1 MTKKHFFFVLILFSF
16 QAIGQTDSVS
26 KSLDEIIVT
35 ANRFPQKQINTGKI
49 LTVITREQIEKTPN
63 ANLAEL
69 LSRQAGLSVIGASN
83 APGTNPDVY
92 IRGAG
97 TGNALILIDG
107 SPATDASTIRSTF
120 DLNFI
125 PLGEVERIE
134 ILKGGQST
142 IYGSDAV
149 AGVINI
155 ITKKNSNKKVATSLH
170 IAGGSYQTSQLD
182 LGVYGKFDRI
192 QYKGMFHQLGSKG
205 FSSAID
211 TGNIKSFDKDGMNQR
226 VFRAE
231 LGSIQGMKWD
241 WSTSAQLSKYNNQL
255 DQTGYQD
262 AKDSKVDNS
271 NLQLRASLSKK
282 INIGSIHTNFSINNN
297 ERNYLDDSTDL
308 NGFAKYIQSDFVG
321 RSYFSEVYGVFK
333 LDPTLQLYTGFD
345 YRWQNTDQ
353 YYFSVSEYGDYSS
366 TLSSDST
373 KITIGSF
380 FGSMVYNGKKNLNME
395 AGIRVNNHSRFGNNF
410 TYTINPSYLLNKQFK
425 FSLNISSA
433 FKAPTLYQL
442 YDGYAG
448 EKSLKPETSV
458 TSEFSL
464 QFLGIKNT
472 SARVVY
478 FNRQIKNGIDYSYST
493 YKYFNYA
500 SQKDNGIEV
509 ETGYSNSKLNLSI
522 NYTYIKGTINTANYA
537 FDANTYSYTIK
548 GDTSF
553 PNLFRIPKHSI
564 NGSIGFQMNKKVY
577 MSLAQR
583 IVGNRFEPQ
592 FQAPS
597 IALKAFQ
604 TTDLFFQYKLG
615 KKASIYLSL
624 KNIFNTSYQEV
635 LGFNA
640 RRRNYMI
647 GLRM

>member
-1 MTKKHFFFVLILFSF
+1 MLIFFSF
-16 QAIGQTDSVS
+16 HAMSQTDSIS

-63 ANLAEL
+63 VNLAEL
-69 LSRQAGLSVIGASN
+69 LSRQAGLSIIGASN

-107 SPATDASTIRSTF
+107 SPASDASTIRSTF

-155 ITKKNSNKKVATSLH
+155 ITKKNSNKKAATSLH
-170 IAGGSYQTSQLD
+170 IAGGSYQTSQID
-182 LGVYGKFDRI
+182 LGINGKLKRI
-192 QYKGMFHQLGSKG
+192 QYRAMLNQLESNG
-205 FSSAID
+205 FSSATD
-211 TGNIKSFDKDGMNQR
+211 TGKIKTFDKDGINQR

-262 AKDSKVDNS
+262 AKDSKVDNT
-271 NLQLRASLSKK
+271 NLQLKASISKK
-282 INIGSIHTNFSINNN
+282 IKFGSLHSNFSINNN
-297 ERNYLDDSTDL
+297 QRNYLDDSTDL
-308 NGFAKYIQSDFVG
+308 NGFAKYIQSDFLG
-321 RSYFSEVYGVFK
+321 RSYFSEIYGVFK
-333 LDPTLQLYTGFD
+333 LDPTIQLYTGFD

-373 KITIGSF
+373 KISIGSF

-410 TYTINPSYLLNKQFK
+410 TYTLNPSYLLNKQFK

-458 TSEFSL
+458 TSELSL

-509 ETGYSNSKLNLSI
+509 ETGYSNSKINLSF
-522 NYTYIKGTINTANYA
+522 NYTYIKGTVNTANYE

-564 NGSIGFQMNKKVY
+564 NGSMGFQVNKKLY

-583 IVGNRFEPQ
+583 IAGKRFEPQ

-615 KKASIYLSL
+615 KKVSIYLSL
-624 KNIFNTSYQEV
+624 KNIFNSSYQEV

-647 GLRM
+647 GIRM

>member
-1 MTKKHFFFVLILFSF
+1 MTKKISFLVALFFAINGFS
-16 QAIGQTDSVS
+16 QSDSLQ
-26 KSLDEIIVT
+26 KSLQEIVVT

-63 ANLAEL
+63 VNLAEL
-69 LSRQAGLSVIGASN
+69 LSRQAGLSIIGASN

-107 SPATDASTIRSTF
+107 SPATDASTIRSTY

-170 IAGGSYQTSQLD
+170 IAGGSYQTSQID
-182 LGVYGKFDRI
+182 LGINGKLKRI
-192 QYKGMFHQLGSKG
+192 QYRAMLNQLESNG
-205 FSSAID
+205 FSSATD
-211 TGNIKSFDKDGMNQR
+211 TGKIKTFDKDGIKQQ
-226 VFRAE
+226 VLRAE
-231 LGSIQGMKWD
+231 IGSIQGMKWE

-262 AKDSKVDNS
+262 AKDSKVGNT
-271 NLQLRASLSKK
+271 NLQMKASLSKK
-282 INIGSIHTNFSINNN
+282 IKLGSLHSNFSINNN

-308 NGFAKYIQSDFVG
+308 NGFAKYIQSDFIG
-321 RSYFSEVYGVFK
+321 RSYFSELYGVFK
-333 LDPTLQLYTGFD
+333 FNPTLQLYTGFD

-366 TLSSDST
+366 ILSSDST
-373 KITIGSF
+373 KISIGSF

-410 TYTINPSYLLNKQFK
+410 TYTLNPSYLLNKQFK

-448 EKSLKPETSV
+448 EKNLKPETSV

-509 ETGYSNSKLNLSI
+509 ETGYSNSKINLSF
-522 NYTYIKGTINTANYA
+522 NYTYIKGTVNTANYE
-537 FDANTYSYTIK
+537 FDANTYSYTVK

-553 PNLFRIPKHSI
+553 PNLFRIPKHNI
-564 NGSIGFQMNKKVY
+564 NGSVGFQINKKIY

-583 IVGNRFEPQ
+583 IAGKRFEPQ

-615 KKASIYLSL
+615 KKVSIYLSL
-624 KNIFNTSYQEV
+624 KNIFNSSYQEV

-647 GLRM
+647 GIRM

>member
-1 MTKKHFFFVLILFSF
+1 MS
-16 QAIGQTDSVS
+16 QTDSIS

-63 ANLAEL
+63 VNLAEL
-69 LSRQAGLSVIGASN
+69 LSRQAGLSIIGASN

-155 ITKKNSNKKVATSLH
+155 ITKKTGIKKTSTSLH
-170 IAGGSYQTSQLD
+170 IAGGSYQTNQLD
-182 LGVYGKFDRI
+182 LGVYGKLKRI

-211 TGNIKSFDKDGMNQR
+211 TGNIKSFDKDGINQR

-262 AKDSKVDNS
+262 AKDSKVDNT
-271 NLQLRASLSKK
+271 NLQLKASISKK
-282 INIGSIHTNFSINNN
+282 IKLGSLHSNFSINNN

-321 RSYFSEVYGVFK
+321 RSYFSEIYGVFK

-410 TYTINPSYLLNKQFK
+410 TYTLNPSYLLNKQFK

-448 EKSLKPETSV
+448 EKNLKPETSV

-522 NYTYIKGTINTANYA
+522 NYTYIKGTVKTANYE

-564 NGSIGFQMNKKVY
+564 NGSMGFQVNKKIY

-583 IVGNRFEPQ
+583 IAGKRFEPQ

-597 IALKAFQ
+597 IAMKAFQ

-615 KKASIYLSL
+615 KKVSIYLSL
-624 KNIFNTSYQEV
+624 KNIFNSSYQEV

-647 GLRM
+647 GIRM

>member
-1 MTKKHFFFVLILFSF
+1 MTKKNSLLVALFF
-16 QAIGQTDSVS
+16 SVS
-26 KSLDEIIVT
+26 AFSQSDSLSTSLQEIVVT

-63 ANLAEL
+63 VNLAEL
-69 LSRQAGLSVIGASN
+69 ISRQAGLSVVGASN

-155 ITKKNSNKKVATSLH
+155 ITKKTNNKKTATSLH
-170 IAGGSYQTSQLD
+170 VAGGSYQTSQID
-182 LGVYGKFDRI
+182 LGINGKLKRI
-192 QYKGMFHQLGSKG
+192 QYKAMLHQLGSKG

-211 TGNIKSFDKDGMNQR
+211 TGKIKTFDKDGINQR
-226 VFRAE
+226 VLRAE
-231 LGSIQGMKWD
+231 IGSLQGTKWE
-241 WSTSAQLSKYNNQL
+241 WSTSAQISKYKNQI
-255 DQTGYQD
+255 DQTGYED

-271 NLQLRASLSKK
+271 NLQANASISKK
-282 INIGSIHTNFSINNN
+282 IQSGSIHANFSLNNN
-297 ERNYLDDSTDL
+297 QRNYLDDSTDL
-308 NGFAKYIQSDFVG
+308 NGYSKYIKSDFVG
-321 RSYFSEVYGVFK
+321 RTYFSELYGVFK
-333 LDPTLQLYTGFD
+333 LDPTIQLYTGLD

-373 KITIGSF
+373 KINIGSF
-380 FGSMVYNGKKNLNME
+380 FGSLVYNGKKNLNME

-410 TYTINPSYLLNKQFK
+410 TYTLNPSFLLNKQFK

-472 SARVVY
+472 SARLVY
-478 FNRQIKNGIDYSYST
+478 FNRKIKNGIDYSYSN

-509 ETGYSNSKLNLSI
+509 ETGYSNSKLNISI
-522 NYTYIKGTINTANYA
+522 NYTFIEGAVNTAKYV
-537 FDANTYSYTIK
+537 FDANSYSYTIK

-553 PNLFRIPKHSI
+553 PNLFRIPKHSV
-564 NGSIGFQMNKKVY
+564 NGSMGFQMNKKVY
-577 MSLAQR
+577 MSIAQR
-583 IVGNRFEPQ
+583 IIGNRFEPQ

-597 IALKAFQ
+597 IPLMAFQ
-604 TTDLFFQYKLG
+604 TTDLFFQYKIG

-624 KNIFNTSYQEV
+624 KNIMNTRYQEV
-635 LGFNA
+635 LGFNT
-640 RRRNYMI
+640 RGRNYVI
-647 GLRM
+647 GLRI

>member
-1 MTKKHFFFVLILFSF
+1 MTKKNLFFALIFFS
-16 QAIGQTDSVS
+16 IHTMGQTDSLS
-26 KSLDEIIVT
+26 KSMDEIIVT

-63 ANLAEL
+63 VNLAEL
-69 LSRQAGLSVIGASN
+69 ISRQAGLSVIGASN

-155 ITKKNSNKKVATSLH
+155 ITKKTGFKKASTNLH

-182 LGVYGKFDRI
+182 LGVYGKLDRI

-211 TGNIKSFDKDGMNQR
+211 TGKIKSFDKDGINQR

-231 LGSIQGMKWD
+231 LGSIQGMKWE
-241 WSTSAQLSKYNNQL
+241 WSTSAQLSRYNNQL

-262 AKDSKVDNS
+262 AKDSKVDNT
-271 NLQLRASLSKK
+271 NLQLKASLSKK
-282 INIGSIHTNFSINNN
+282 ISIGTIQSNFSINNN

-308 NGFAKYIQSDFVG
+308 NGFAKFIKSDFVG
-321 RSYFSEVYGVFK
+321 RTYFTELYGVFK
-333 LDPTLQLYTGFD
+333 LDPTIQLYTGLD

-373 KITIGSF
+373 KINIGSF
-380 FGSMVYNGKKNLNME
+380 FGSLVYNGKKNLNME

-410 TYTINPSYLLNKQFK
+410 TYTLNPSYLLNKQFK

-458 TSEFSL
+458 TSELSV

-472 SARVVY
+472 SARIVY
-478 FNRQIKNGIDYSYST
+478 FNRQIKNGIDYSYAN

-500 SQKDNGIEV
+500 SQQDNGIEV
-509 ETGYSNSKLNLSI
+509 ETGYSNSTLNLSI
-522 NYTYIKGTINTANYA
+522 NYTYIKGTVNTANYA
-537 FDANTYSYTIK
+537 FDANSYSYSVK

-553 PNLFRIPKHSI
+553 PNLFRIPRHSI
-564 NGSIGFQMNKKVY
+564 NGSMGFQVNKKLY

-583 IVGNRFEPQ
+583 IIGNRFEPQ

-624 KNIFNTSYQEV
+624 KNIFNASYQEV

-640 RRRNYMI
+640 RRRNYMVGI
-647 GLRM
+647 RI